1 MFGSTRRNEPRPRV
15 CRQAPPRGSVL
26 PGLKVAGE
34 PGQQVIGFITADGVT
49 QKVLGTLP
57 LKVDYRASRTEFAFV
72 LAEPRPHEVSLHPS
86 DRGTDSRGGNP
97 FSVHVAVDGQEWGY
111 CTAPEG
117 IKGSLERTGIAGWG
131 VNAGGIGGM
140 NTMEV
145 AAVAR

>member
-1 MFGSTRRNEPRPRV
+1 MRKRNRIIITGLVVLAVLGVGLYALRNNGRP
-15 CRQAPPRGSVL
+15 QNIT
-26 PGLKVAGE
+26 LKVAGE

-72 LAEPRPHEVSLHPS
+72 PAQPQ
-86 DRGTDSRGGNP
+86 GGNP
-97 FSVHVAVDGQEWGY
+97 SSVHVAVDGQEWGY
-111 CTAPEG
+111 CTDPEG